1 MTFQAPD
8 VDYWALAP
16 VIALTVGLLLAV
28 LLAVGGRLSRLAP
41 GAAILTMLIAGG
53 LLIGQWGEEKS
64 IIAGTLAID
73 GLSITFSLLILLA
86 GIAAVLFSLGDPA
99 SEQAGRPDFIA
110 LLLGSILGMVLLTQ
124 ADNLITF
131 FIALELFSI
140 PLYALCGTDLRR
152 ESSLES
158 GLKYL
163 IIGSLGSA
171 TLLFGMAF
179 VYGASGAT
187 GFEQIAQGL
196 GSADLVSDPITL
208 TGVGLVTVG
217 LAFKVSLAPFHQWTP
232 DVYQGAPTSIT
243 AFMAV
248 ATKLAGFAVF
258 IRFFL
263 TALEPLA
270 ADWDVVLAAIAAI
283 SIVVGNLGALGQDS
297 LKRMLGYSGIA
308 QAGYMVG
315 GILVATQEGVEALSF
330 YLAAYL
336 AMNLAAFAVLVIREQ
351 RDGSTDSIAA
361 LRGLGRRDRALA
373 WPITI
378 AMLGLAGLPPTVGF
392 IGKLYLISALVDAD
406 WTWLAILVVVG
417 SIASLGYY
425 LRVVGV
431 VWSGGDEEEPARAE
445 AGGGGV
451 FKFVVA
457 IGIVA
462 AVASIAFGVLPDPLY
477 DFATQAANAIG
488 LPTG

>member
-1 MTFQAPD
+1 MTFQPPEI
-8 VDYWALAP
+8 DYWALAP
-16 VIALTVGLLLAV
+16 VIALTVGLALAV
-28 LLAVGGRLSRLAP
+28 VLAVAGRLSRLAP
-41 GAAILTMLIAGG
+41 GAAVLSMLVASG
-53 LLIGQWGEEKS
+53 LLIGSWGEEKS
-64 IIAGTLAID
+64 IIEGTLAID
-73 GLSITFSLLILLA
+73 GLSITFSLLILAA

-152 ESSLES
+152 EGSLES

-187 GFEQIAQGL
+187 GFDQIAQGL
-196 GSADLVSDPITL
+196 SSADLLSDPITL

-270 ADWDVVLAAIAAI
+270 ADWDVVLAAVAAI

-361 LRGLGRRDRALA
+361 LKGLGSRDRALA

-392 IGKLYLISALVDAD
+392 LGKLYLISALVDAE

-431 VWSGGDEEEPARAE
+431 VWSGNDEEPVRAE
-445 AGGGGV
+445 ADGGGV
-451 FKFVVA
+451 FKVVVA

-462 AVASIAFGVLPDPLY
+462 ATVSVVFGVVPDPLL
-477 DFATQAANAIG
+477 DFTSQAANAIG

>member
-1 MTFQAPD
+1 MTFEAPD

-16 VIALTVGLLLAV
+16 VLALTAGLLLAV
-28 LLAVGGRLSRLAP
+28 LLAVAGRLSRLAP
-41 GAAILTMLIAGG
+41 AAAIVTMLVAGG
-53 LLIGQWGEEKS
+53 LLIGQWGEETS
-64 IIAGTLAID
+64 TIAGTLSID
-73 GLSITFSLLILLA
+73 GLSITFSLLILIA

-99 SEQAGRPDFIA
+99 SSQAGRPDFIA

-131 FIALELFSI
+131 FVALELFSI

-152 ESSLES
+152 EGSLES

-196 GSADLVSDPITL
+196 SSADLISDPITL

-248 ATKLAGFAVF
+248 ATKLAGFAIF

-270 ADWDVVLAAIAAI
+270 DDWDVILAAIAAI

-308 QAGYMVG
+308 QAGYMLG

-336 AMNLAAFAVLVIREQ
+336 AMNLAAFAVLVVREQ
-351 RDGSTDSIAA
+351 RDGSDDSISA
-361 LRGLGRRDRALA
+361 LKGLGRRDRALA
-373 WPITI
+373 WPVTI

-406 WTWLAILVVVG
+406 WTWLAILVVIG

-425 LRVVGV
+425 LRGVGV
-431 VWSGGDEEEPARAE
+431 VWSGDEETPEGRE
-445 AGGGGV
+445 GAGGGPFGAL
-451 FKFVVA
+451 VA

-462 AVASIAFGVLPDPLY
+462 AIVSIVFGVVPDPLY
-477 DFATQAANAIG
+477 DFASQAAAAIG
-488 LPTG
+488 LSTG

>member
-1 MTFQAPD
+1 MTFEAPD

-16 VIALTVGLLLAV
+16 VLALTAGLLLAV
-28 LLAVGGRLSRLAP
+28 LLAVAGRLSRLAP
-41 GAAILTMLIAGG
+41 AAAIVTMLVAGG
-53 LLIGQWGEEKS
+53 LLIGQWGEETS
-64 IIAGTLAID
+64 TIAGTLSID
-73 GLSITFSLLILLA
+73 GLSITFSLLILIA

-99 SEQAGRPDFIA
+99 SSQAGRPDFIA

-131 FIALELFSI
+131 FVALELFSI

-152 ESSLES
+152 EGSLES

-196 GSADLVSDPITL
+196 SSADLISDPITL

-248 ATKLAGFAVF
+248 ATKLAGFAIF

-270 ADWDVVLAAIAAI
+270 DDWDVILAAIAAI

-308 QAGYMVG
+308 QAGYMLG

-336 AMNLAAFAVLVIREQ
+336 AMNLAAFAVLVVREQ
-351 RDGSTDSIAA
+351 RDGSDDSISA
-361 LRGLGRRDRALA
+361 LKGLGRRDRALA
-373 WPITI
+373 WPVTI

-406 WTWLAILVVVG
+406 WTWLAILVVIG

-431 VWSGGDEEEPARAE
+431 VWSGDEETPEGRE
-445 AGGGGV
+445 GAGRGLFGAL
-451 FKFVVA
+451 VA

-462 AVASIAFGVLPDPLY
+462 AVVSIVFGVVPDPLY
-477 DFATQAANAIG
+477 DFASQAAAALG
-488 LPTG
+488 FPTG

>member
-1 MTFQAPD
+1 MTFQAPE

-16 VIALTVGLLLAV
+16 VLALTVGLLIAV
-28 LLAVGGRLSRLAP
+28 LLAVAGRLSRLAP
-41 GAAILTMLIAGG
+41 AAAILTMVVAGG
-53 LLIGQWGEEKS
+53 LLIGQWGEDKS
-64 IIAGTLAID
+64 IIEGTLAVD

-196 GSADLVSDPITL
+196 GSADLISDPITL

-315 GILVATQEGVEALSF
+315 GILVATQEGVDALSF

-361 LRGLGRRDRALA
+361 LKGLGQRDRALA

-431 VWSGGDEEEPARAE
+431 VWSGTDEEPARAE

-451 FKFVVA
+451 FKAVVA

-462 AVASIAFGVLPDPLY
+462 AAVSIVFGVVPDPLY
-477 DFATQAANAIG
+477 DFTSQAAQAIG
-488 LPTG
+488 LSAG

>member
-1 MTFQAPD
+1 MPPFQAPEI
-8 VDYWALAP
+8 DYWALSP
-16 VIALTVGLLLAV
+16 VLALTFGLAV
-28 LLAVGGRLSRLAP
+28 TVILAVAGRLSRIVPAF
-41 GAAILTMLIAGG
+41 AILTMLVAGG
-53 LLIGQWGEEKS
+53 LLLAQWGEDKS
-64 IIAGTLAID
+64 IVAGTLAVD

-86 GIAAVLFSLGDPA
+86 GIAAVLFSLGDAA
-99 SEQAGRPDFIA
+99 SAQAGRPDFIA
-110 LLLGSILGMVLLTQ
+110 LLLGSVLGMVLLTQ

-152 ESSLES
+152 EGSLES

-187 GFEQIAQGL
+187 GFEQIADGL
-196 GSADLVSDPITL
+196 SSADLLSDPITL

-248 ATKLAGFAVF
+248 ATKLAGFAIF

-283 SIVVGNLGALGQDS
+283 SIVVGNLGALTQDS

-308 QAGYMVG
+308 QAGYMLG
-315 GILVATQEGVEALSF
+315 GILVATGEGIDALSF

-336 AMNLAAFAVLVIREQ
+336 AMNLAGFAVLVIREQ
-351 RDGSTDSIAA
+351 RDGSDDSIAS
-361 LRGLGRRDRALA
+361 LRGLGRRDRTLA

-392 IGKLYLISALVDAD
+392 LGKLYLISALVDAD
-406 WTWLAILVVVG
+406 WIWLAILIVIGSVV
-417 SIASLGYY
+417 SLGYY

-431 VWSGGDEEEPARAE
+431 VWSGGEEEPAGSGST
-445 AGGGGV
+445 GGGAFV
-451 FKFVVA
+451 AVVA
-457 IGIVA
+457 IAVLAAAASIFFGIV
-462 AVASIAFGVLPDPLY
+462 PDPLY
-477 DFATQAANAIG
+477 DFASQAAAAVG
-488 LPTG
+488 LSSG

>member
-1 MTFQAPD
+1 MTFQPPEI
-8 VDYWALAP
+8 DYWALAP
-16 VIALTVGLLLAV
+16 VIALVFGLALTVILAV
-28 LLAVGGRLSRLAP
+28 AGRLARIAP
-41 GAAILTMLIAGG
+41 AIAILSMVVAGG
-53 LLIGQWGEEKS
+53 LLIGQWGESKDV
-64 IIAGTLAID
+64 IGGTLELD
-73 GLSITFSLLILLA
+73 GLSITFSLLILVA
-86 GIAAVLFSLGDPA
+86 GIVAVLFSLGDPA
-99 SEQAGRPDFIA
+99 AREAGRPDFLA
-110 LLLGSILGMVLLTQ
+110 LLLGSVLGMVLLTQ
-124 ADNLITF
+124 ANNLITF

-152 ESSLES
+152 EGSLES

-187 GFEQIAQGL
+187 GFEQIADGL
-196 GSADLVSDPITL
+196 SSSDLLGDPIIL

-232 DVYQGAPTSIT
+232 DVYQGAPTAIT

-258 IRFFL
+258 ARFFL

-270 ADWDVVLAAIAAI
+270 DDWDVILAAIAAI
-283 SIVVGNLGALGQDS
+283 SIVIGNLGAISQDS

-315 GILVATQEGVEALSF
+315 GIVVASTEGVEALSF

-336 AMNLAAFAVLVIREQ
+336 ALNLGTFAVLVVREQ
-351 RDGSTDSIAA
+351 RDGSDDSIES
-361 LRGLGRRDRALA
+361 LRGIGRQDRALA

-378 AMLGLAGLPPTVGF
+378 GMLGLIGLPPTVGF
-392 IGKLYLISALVDAD
+392 LGKLYLISALVDGG
-406 WTWLAILVVVG
+406 WTWLGVLIVLG
-417 SIASLGYY
+417 SMASLAYY
-425 LRVVGV
+425 LRVVGT
-431 VWSGGDEEEPARAE
+431 VWSGQTENPAPAPGPSSRRLTVIV
-445 AGGGGV
+445 GL
-451 FKFVVA
+451 
-457 IGIVA
+457 GIVFA
-462 AVASIAFGVLPDPLY
+462 ILSIGFGILPDPLY
-477 DFATQAANAIG
+477 DFAAQAGEAIG
-488 LPTG
+488 TLPG

>member
-1 MTFQAPD
+1 MTFQPPEI
-8 VDYWALAP
+8 DYWALAP
-16 VIALTVGLLLAV
+16 VIALTVGLAFAVILAV
-28 LLAVGGRLSRLAP
+28 AGRLSRIAP
-41 GAAILTMLIAGG
+41 AAAILTMVVAGG

-64 IIAGTLAID
+64 IIEGTLAVD

-152 ESSLES
+152 EGSLES

-196 GSADLVSDPITL
+196 GSADLISDPITL

-315 GILVATQEGVEALSF
+315 GILVATQEGVDALSF

-361 LRGLGRRDRALA
+361 LRGLGRRDRVLA

-406 WTWLAILVVVG
+406 WTWLAILIVVG

-431 VWSGGDEEEPARAE
+431 VWSGGEEEPARAE
-445 AGGGGV
+445 TGGGKV

-462 AVASIAFGVLPDPLY
+462 AVASIVFGVVPDPLY
-477 DFATQAANAIG
+477 DFSSQAAQAIG
-488 LPTG
+488 LPAG

>member
-1 MTFQAPD
+1 
-8 VDYWALAP
+8 
-16 VIALTVGLLLAV
+16 
-28 LLAVGGRLSRLAP
+28 
-41 GAAILTMLIAGG
+41 
-53 LLIGQWGEEKS
+53 
-64 IIAGTLAID
+64 
-73 GLSITFSLLILLA
+73 
-86 GIAAVLFSLGDPA
+86 
-99 SEQAGRPDFIA
+99 
-110 LLLGSILGMVLLTQ
+110 
-124 ADNLITF
+124 
-131 FIALELFSI
+131 
-140 PLYALCGTDLRR
+140 GTDLRR
-152 ESSLES
+152 EGSLES

-196 GSADLVSDPITL
+196 SSADLISDPITL

-248 ATKLAGFAVF
+248 ATKLAGFAIF

-270 ADWDVVLAAIAAI
+270 DDWDVILAAIAAI

-308 QAGYMVG
+308 QAGYMLG

-336 AMNLAAFAVLVIREQ
+336 AMNLAAFAVLVVREQ
-351 RDGSTDSIAA
+351 RDGSDDSISA
-361 LRGLGRRDRALA
+361 LKGLGRRDRALA
-373 WPITI
+373 WPVTI

-406 WTWLAILVVVG
+406 WTWLAILVVIG

-431 VWSGGDEEEPARAE
+431 VWSGDEETPEGRE
-445 AGGGGV
+445 GAGRGLFGAL
-451 FKFVVA
+451 VA

-462 AVASIAFGVLPDPLY
+462 AIVSIVFGVVPDPLY
-477 DFATQAANAIG
+477 DFASQAAAAIG
-488 LPTG
+488 LSTG

>member
-16 VIALTVGLLLAV
+16 VLALTAGLLIAV
-28 LLAVGGRLSRLAP
+28 LLAVGGRLARLAP
-41 GAAILTMLIAGG
+41 AAAILTMLVAGG
-53 LLIGQWGEEKS
+53 LLIGQWGEDKN

-73 GLSITFSLLILLA
+73 GLSITFSLLILVA

-99 SEQAGRPDFIA
+99 SSQAGRPDFIA
-110 LLLGSILGMVLLTQ
+110 LMLGSILGMVLLTQ

-131 FIALELFSI
+131 FVALELFSI

-152 ESSLES
+152 EGSLES

-196 GSADLVSDPITL
+196 SSSELISDPITL

-232 DVYQGAPTSIT
+232 DVYQGAPTSVT

-248 ATKLAGFAVF
+248 ATKLAGFAIF

-270 ADWDVVLAAIAAI
+270 DEWDVILAAIAAI

-315 GILVATQEGVEALSF
+315 GILVATEEGVDALSF

-336 AMNLAAFAVLVIREQ
+336 AMNLALFAVLVIREQ
-351 RDGSTDSIAA
+351 RDGSDDSISA
-361 LRGLGRRDRALA
+361 LKGLGRRDRALA

-378 AMLGLAGLPPTVGF
+378 GMLGLAGLPPTVGF

-431 VWSGGDEEEPARAE
+431 VWAGSDEAPGKEPAA
-445 AGGGGV
+445 GGGV
-451 FKFVVA
+451 FGAV
-457 IGIVA
+457 IVIAVLA
-462 AVASIAFGVLPDPLY
+462 AVVSVFFGVVPDPLY
-477 DFATQAANAIG
+477 DFASQATEAFG

>member
-1 MTFQAPD
+1 MTFQAPE

-16 VIALTVGLLLAV
+16 VLALTVGLLIAV
-28 LLAVGGRLSRLAP
+28 LLAVAGRLSRLAP
-41 GAAILTMLIAGG
+41 AAAILTMVVAGG
-53 LLIGQWGEEKS
+53 LLIGQWGEDKS
-64 IIAGTLAID
+64 IIEGTLAVD

-158 GLKYL
+158 GIKYL

-196 GSADLVSDPITL
+196 GSADLISDPITL

-315 GILVATQEGVEALSF
+315 GVLVATQEGVDALSF

-351 RDGSTDSIAA
+351 RDGSADSIAA
-361 LRGLGRRDRALA
+361 LKGLGQRDRALA

-431 VWSGGDEEEPARAE
+431 VWSGTDEEPARAE

-451 FKFVVA
+451 FKAVVA

-462 AVASIAFGVLPDPLY
+462 AAVSIVFGVVPDPLY
-477 DFATQAANAIG
+477 DFTSQAAQAIG
-488 LPTG
+488 LSVG

>member
-1 MTFQAPD
+1 MTFQAPE

-16 VIALTVGLLLAV
+16 VLALTVGLLIAV
-28 LLAVGGRLSRLAP
+28 LLAVAGRLSRLAP
-41 GAAILTMLIAGG
+41 AAAILTMVVAGG
-53 LLIGQWGEEKS
+53 LLIGQWGEDKS
-64 IIAGTLAID
+64 IIEGTLAVD

-158 GLKYL
+158 GIKYL

-196 GSADLVSDPITL
+196 GSADLISDPITL

-315 GILVATQEGVEALSF
+315 GVLVATQEGVDALSF

-361 LRGLGRRDRALA
+361 LKGLGQRDRALA

-431 VWSGGDEEEPARAE
+431 VWSGTDEEPARAE

-451 FKFVVA
+451 FKAVVA

-462 AVASIAFGVLPDPLY
+462 AAVSIVFGVVPDPLY
-477 DFATQAANAIG
+477 DFTSQAAQAIG
-488 LPTG
+488 LSVG

>member
-431 VWSGGDEEEPARAE
+431 VWSGGDEEPARAE

>member
-1 MTFQAPD
+1 MTFQAPE

-16 VIALTVGLLLAV
+16 VLALTVGLLIAV
-28 LLAVGGRLSRLAP
+28 LLAVAGRLSRLAP
-41 GAAILTMLIAGG
+41 AAAILTMVVAGG
-53 LLIGQWGEEKS
+53 LLIGRWGEDKS
-64 IIAGTLAID
+64 IIEGTLAVD

-158 GLKYL
+158 GIKYL

-196 GSADLVSDPITL
+196 GSADLISDPITL

-315 GILVATQEGVEALSF
+315 GVLVATQEGVDALSF

-361 LRGLGRRDRALA
+361 LKGLGQRDRALA

-431 VWSGGDEEEPARAE
+431 VWSGTDEEPARAE

-451 FKFVVA
+451 FKAVVA

-462 AVASIAFGVLPDPLY
+462 AAVSIVFGVVPDPLY
-477 DFATQAANAIG
+477 DFTSQAAQAIG
-488 LPTG
+488 LSAG